1 NFNGRAM
8 EGVSGVTGAG
18 PLLHR
23 AVMAVSRH
31 ISPGV
36 LTTPAEA
43 GAVSEPVCRLSGL
56 RATSECA
63 QLTEWF
69 AAGTQPTRED
79 DWEREGRDHLPAEYA
94 ERARHRQRASA
105 RVV

>member
-1 NFNGRAM
+1 PFTAHWAVGTTRAFTVAVWAGNFSGRAM

-31 ISPGV
+31 VPPGV

-43 GAVSEPVCRLSGL
+43 GGGRGPGGGLSGL
-56 RATSECA
+56 RATSDCA

-69 AAGTQPTRED
+69 AAGTAPTRED
-79 DWEREGRDHLPAEYA
+79 DWERD
-94 ERARHRQRASA
+94 
-105 RVV
+105 